1 MYTLYARKGAG
12 SFVIEALLAELGQK
26 VRVIEANP
34 GADGTPHAGLLKRNP
49 LGQVPTLVLPD
60 GSVMTESVAM
70 VIQLADRHGK
80 GALAPGV
87 GSKQRAGYLR
97 WLVFMAANLYPAYLR
112 FYYAPRYSTNPA
124 AAAGIK
130 AAATADIQ
138 RSWDIL
144 ARGIGRG
151 PWCLGRKFSALDLYV
166 AMMAAWME
174 DQAAFAKRHPRIKAI
189 TDAVRARK
197 KVAPVWAA
205 NGMP

>member
-26 VRVIEANP
+26 YRIIEAHP

-49 LGQVPTLVLPD
+49 LGQVPTLVLSD

-70 VIQLADRHGK
+70 VIHLADRHGR
-80 GALAPGV
+80 GAWAPAI
-87 GSKQRAGYLR
+87 GSKQRAAYLR
-97 WLVFMAANLYPAYLR
+97 WLVFMAANLYPEFLR
-112 FYYAPRYSTNPA
+112 LYYAPRYSTDPA
-124 AAAGIK
+124 AAPGIR
-130 AAATADIQ
+130 AAAAAALD

-151 PWCLGRKFSALDLYV
+151 PWCLGRKISALDLYV
-166 AMMAAWME
+166 AMLATWME
-174 DQAAFAKRHPRIKAI
+174 DHAAFAARHPRIRTI
-189 TDAVRARK
+189 TDGVRARK
-197 KVAPVWAA
+197 KIAPLWAA